1 MFEFATFM
9 IITLV
14 GMLTCPDPNALKPDR
29 VDAILARL
37 NETSKD
43 LKTYQAKVVYINEQ
57 PILETK
63 ALRTGTLFFKG
74 DGRSKMRVSFTT
86 LKQDNEPVAPTR
98 EEYVFDGVDMT
109 RINYDLKSVEIRQLS
124 EPNHPLDAF
133 ELASRYWPIIGFA
146 KVDELK
152 KDFDVSLVSDTN
164 TVVQLRLK
172 SLPSSRYAQD
182 YAFIDFWIDT
192 GSYLPLRM
200 SAQSPD
206 DIISDFKL
214 EDAVVNKKMN
224 DDVFDIEVPENFGKN
239 IIPLEK

>member
-1 MFEFATFM
+1 MFEFVTFM
-9 IITLV
+9 IITLS
-14 GMLTCPDPNALKPDR
+14 GMLTCPDPNASKSNR

-37 NETSKD
+37 NATSKD
-43 LKTYQAKVVYINEQ
+43 LKTYEAKVVYLNDQ
-57 PILETK
+57 TLLETK

-86 LKQDNEPVAPTR
+86 LKQDNEPVAPTH
-98 EEYVFDGVDMT
+98 EEYVFDGVNMT
-109 RINYDLKSVEIRQLS
+109 RINYDLKSIEIRQLS

-152 KDFDVSLVSDTN
+152 KDFDVSLIADTN
-164 TVVQLRLK
+164 TIIQLRLK

-182 YAFIDFWIDT
+182 YTFIDFWIEAA
-192 GSYLPLRM
+192 SFLPIRM

-206 DIISDFKL
+206 EIVYDFKL

-224 DDVFDIEVPENFGKN
+224 DDVFDIEVPAKFGKN